1 MASKGRSKVKRK
13 RRKSLRAWQPDLPFT
28 VRGGKRRGAGRPK
41 EEGSGVSHLTRSP
54 LAARFPVHVTLRVRE
69 GMPSLRRKGAHTA
82 LRRAFLAGRDRFG
95 FRLNHYSI
103 QSNHIHLIVE
113 AKDRTALTRGMQGLS
128 IRIARALNRAWDRKG
143 KLFADR
149 YHDHILRTPRE
160 VKNALAYVLRNE
172 LRHNTLTIGGPDP
185 HTSGEGFD
193 GWRNYHPDESL
204 VPPPPIVPPHTW
216 LLNTGWRRHGLIV
229 LPIYVPLRLRAR
241 R

>member
-1 MASKGRSKVKRK
+1 MASKGGSKVRRK
-13 RRKSLRAWQPDLPFT
+13 RRKSLRGWQPDLPFT
-28 VRGGKRRGAGRPK
+28 RRGGRRPGAGRPK
-41 EEGSGVSHLTRSP
+41 KSDSGVSHLTRSP

-69 GMPSLRRKGAHTA
+69 GMPSLRRKGAHAA
-82 LRRAFLAGRDRFG
+82 LRKAFLAGRDRFG

-128 IRIARALNRAWDRKG
+128 VRIAKALNRAWDRKG

-160 VKNALAYVLRNE
+160 VKNALAYVLLN
-172 LRHNTLTIGGPDP
+172 LARHGTLTLDGPDP
-185 HTSGEGFD
+185 FTSGDAFN
-193 GWRNYHPDESL
+193 GWRNHRPTPDDPFL
-204 VPPPPIVPPHTW
+204 LPTAPPHTW
-216 LLNTGWRRHGLIV
+216 LLTKGWRRHGLIV
-229 LPIYVPLRLRAR
+229 LPIYVPSPLRAR